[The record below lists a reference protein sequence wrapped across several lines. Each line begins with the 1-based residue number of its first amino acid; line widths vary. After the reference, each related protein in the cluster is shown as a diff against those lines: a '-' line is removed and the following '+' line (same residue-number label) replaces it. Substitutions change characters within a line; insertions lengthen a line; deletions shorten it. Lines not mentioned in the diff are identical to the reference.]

1 MDSNHG
7 DIVGEVG
14 MWGVQRLMV
23 AGLAILVLVAIL
35 EVVEVVV
42 VAI

>member
-1 MDSNHG
+1 MDSSHG

-14 MWGVQRLMV
+14 MWGVHVSLV

-35 EVVEVVV
+35 EVVVVV